1 MTGQVSLNH
10 YCCIVSHIEP
20 CYRKMQE
27 EVTDMQILLQKA
39 IYIPTEAN
47 ISHLRQGILDQQHHH

>member
-1 MTGQVSLNH
+1 
-10 YCCIVSHIEP
+10 
-20 CYRKMQE
+20 MQE

-47 ISHLRQGILDQQHHH
+47 INYLRLGILDQ